1 MCVCAQLCLTLC
13 DPKDCSPPGSS
24 VSGISQAR
32 ILEWVAISFSKGSP
46 WPRDWTQVSCGSYI
60 GRRILYHWAT
70 WEAVQV
76 YKQWKFKSTN
86 ESLWDEGNW
95 LCDHDILSVILGISE
110 QFIQEMTD
118 VNILSIMMSCMNTW
132 WNPLIGSYP
141 YYLHEKPTLSLFEG
155 WCYGNIWNN
164 PSSTT
169 STETDSRT

>member
-118 VNILSIMMSCMNTW
+118 ANILSIMMSCMNTW

-155 WCYGNIWNN
+155 SCYGNIWNN